1 MLSLLASRPKSAK
14 PLWDNSSTR
23 SHNATFTSR
32 RGLSLQEDV
41 ALLPKG
47 VTVGLSAYVTQS
59 IHKGELT
66 MSKTVIEHVLSRLR
80 NLGIKDVF
88 GVAGDFA
95 FPIDDAVIANK
106 DMRWIGSC
114 NELNAAYAADGY
126 ARIHGMAAL
135 CTTYGVGELSA
146 INGVAGSFA
155 EQLPIF
161 QLVGMPASRTQVA
174 RRLIHHT
181 LGNGEFEL
189 FYKMAEPVV
198 CARAIMTPEN
208 CAAETERLIAAALYH
223 RRPVYM
229 AFPTDHATAPIVGSA
244 QPLADPKSDPHA
256 LEAAVKAV
264 VAAIEDANT
273 ACVVPGMLVSRIG
286 LNAEA
291 THFVKSSNLPF
302 ATMFADKGVLDESL
316 PNYVG
321 MYDGKLMNEEIR
333 AFVEGCDLVLG
344 IGAVLTD
351 FNTGS
356 FTARIDRSTSVNISH
371 HSVRVGEAV
380 YSNVEMKDMLVALTG
395 KVSQRNVKAPKA
407 RGLGKP
413 VGAPRDKITVQYLYP
428 RWEAMLRE
436 GDIVVAETG
445 TSSMGMGF
453 ANMPKGSTF
462 HNQTLW
468 GSIGW
473 ATPASFGAA
482 LAAPDRRVI
491 LITGDG
497 SHQMTAQEISQF
509 HRFGLKPIIFVL
521 NNDGYLIERLLCKD
535 PESYYNDIAKW
546 DYHKLPEVLGC
557 DGWLTACVT
566 TCGELDAIIKKAD
579 SCDSGVY
586 VEVITDRYAASA
598 LSQKLHDSIDT
609 LYI

>member
-1 MLSLLASRPKSAK
+1 
-14 PLWDNSSTR
+14 
-23 SHNATFTSR
+23 
-32 RGLSLQEDV
+32 
-41 ALLPKG
+41 
-47 VTVGLSAYVTQS
+47 
-59 IHKGELT
+59 
-66 MSKTVIEHVLSRLR
+66 MSKTVIEHVLSRLHDI
-80 NLGIKDVF
+80 GIKDVF

-95 FPIDDAVIANK
+95 FPIDDAVCANK

-114 NELNAAYAADGY
+114 NELNAAYSADGY

-146 INGVAGSFA
+146 INGVAGSYA
-155 EQLPIF
+155 ENLPIF
-161 QLVGMPASRTQVA
+161 HLVGMPASRTQAA
-174 RRLIHHT
+174 RRLVHHT

-189 FYKMAEPVV
+189 FYKMTEPVV

-229 AFPTDHATAPIVGSA
+229 AFPTDYATAPIVGAA
-244 QPLADPKSDPHA
+244 QPPPEPKSDPHA

-264 VAAIEDANT
+264 VATIEDAKT
-273 ACVVPGMLVSRIG
+273 VCIVPGMLVSRIG
-286 LNAEA
+286 LNAQA
-291 THFVKSSNLPF
+291 TNLVKSSNLPF
-302 ATMFADKGVLDESL
+302 ATMFADKCVLDESL
-316 PNYVG
+316 PNYIG
-321 MYDGKLMNEEIR
+321 MYDGKLMKEEVR

-351 FNTGS
+351 FNSGS
-356 FTARIDRSTSVNISH
+356 FTARIDRSQSVNILH

-380 YSNVEMKDMLVALTG
+380 YNNVEMKDMLVALTT
-395 KVSQRNVKAPKA
+395 KVSRRDLNVTKAP
-407 RGLGKP
+407 GLGKP
-413 VGAPRDKITVQYLYP
+413 VGSLHDPITVEYLYP

-436 GDIVVAETG
+436 GDILVAETG

-491 LITGDG
+491 LITGEG
-497 SHQMTAQEISQF
+497 SHQLTAQEVSQF

-535 PESYYNDIAKW
+535 PESYYNDVAKW
-546 DYHKLPEVLGC
+546 HYHKLPEALGC
-557 DGWLTACVT
+557 DGWLTARVT
-566 TCGELDAIIKKAD
+566 TCGELDDIIKKAE
-579 SCDSGVY
+579 SCDTGAY
-586 VEVITDRYAASA
+586 IEVITDRYAASV
-598 LSQKLHDSIDT
+598 LSQKLHDTIDS
-609 LYI
+609 LYA

>member
-1 MLSLLASRPKSAK
+1 
-14 PLWDNSSTR
+14 
-23 SHNATFTSR
+23 
-32 RGLSLQEDV
+32 
-41 ALLPKG
+41 
-47 VTVGLSAYVTQS
+47 
-59 IHKGELT
+59 
-66 MSKTVIEHVLSRLR
+66 MSKTVIEHVLSQLHDI
-80 NLGIKDVF
+80 GIKDVF

-95 FPIDDAVIANK
+95 FPIDDAVCANK

-114 NELNAAYAADGY
+114 NELNAAYSADGY

-146 INGVAGSFA
+146 INGVAGSYA
-155 EQLPIF
+155 ENLPIF
-161 QLVGMPASRTQVA
+161 HLVGMPASRTQAA
-174 RRLIHHT
+174 RRLVHHT

-189 FYKMAEPVV
+189 FYKMTEPVV

-229 AFPTDHATAPIVGSA
+229 AFPTDYATAPIVGAA
-244 QPLADPKSDPHA
+244 QPLPEPKSDPHA

-264 VAAIEDANT
+264 VAAIEDAKT
-273 ACVVPGMLVSRIG
+273 VCIVPGMLVSRIG
-286 LNAEA
+286 LNAQA
-291 THFVKSSNLPF
+291 TNLVKSSNLPF
-302 ATMFADKGVLDESL
+302 ATMFADKCVLDESL
-316 PNYVG
+316 PNYIG
-321 MYDGKLMNEEIR
+321 MYDGKLMKEEVR

-351 FNTGS
+351 FNSGS
-356 FTARIDRSTSVNISH
+356 FTARIDRSQSVNILH

-380 YSNVEMKDMLVALTG
+380 YNNVEMKDMLVALTT
-395 KVSQRNVKAPKA
+395 KVSRRDLNVTKAP
-407 RGLGKP
+407 GLGKP
-413 VGAPRDKITVQYLYP
+413 VGSLHDPITVEYLYP

-436 GDIVVAETG
+436 GDILVAETG

-491 LITGDG
+491 LITGEG
-497 SHQMTAQEISQF
+497 SHQLTAQEVSQF

-535 PESYYNDIAKW
+535 PESYYNDVAKW
-546 DYHKLPEVLGC
+546 HYHKLPEALGC
-557 DGWLTACVT
+557 DGWLTARVT
-566 TCGELDAIIKKAD
+566 TCGEFDDIIKKAE
-579 SCDSGVY
+579 SCDTGAY
-586 VEVITDRYAASA
+586 IEVITDRYAASV
-598 LSQKLHDSIDT
+598 LSQKLHDTIDS
-609 LYI
+609 LYA